1 LQMHARA
8 AARPCAAIR
17 SMSRKSLVCRAVDV
31 ADMSTVKPKKGTY
44 ILDRLAHIAQS
55 RPPRVAVTVSPCRT
69 THAQHEGAPRSS
81 LPPSTAHL
89 LVDDSSPPTHTHAA
103 EKKEKKDDEI
113 DENGHSLSTQQV
125 ETLLNILCEETDI
138 AEIELKLDGFKMKVR
153 RSTKGLAAAA
163 DPAPAPAA
171 AAPAPSAAP
180 AADTMASYDSDSDV
194 EMEDTSAHI
203 AVNAPKVGVMRR
215 GRYLKG
221 KQIGKG
227 PVVEVGATVKKG
239 QPLCY
244 IEQLGTF
251 WPVESP
257 QAGEVGVF
265 LVDEGEA
272 VEYLEEIV
280 DIAPFFGGHI
290 IGDSKHM

>member
-1 LQMHARA
+1 M
-8 AARPCAAIR
+8 
-17 SMSRKSLVCRAVDV
+17 
-31 ADMSTVKPKKGTY
+31 
-44 ILDRLAHIAQS
+44 
-55 RPPRVAVTVSPCRT
+55 
-69 THAQHEGAPRSS
+69 
-81 LPPSTAHL
+81 
-89 LVDDSSPPTHTHAA
+89 
-103 EKKEKKDDEI
+103 
-113 DENGHSLSTQQV
+113 
-125 ETLLNILCEETDI
+125 NILCEETDI

-153 RSTKGLAAAA
+153 RSTEGLAAT
-163 DPAPAPAA
+163 
-171 AAPAPSAAP
+171 AAP
-180 AADTMASYDSDSDV
+180 AASAPAVAAPPAASSPATASYDSDSDV
-194 EMEDTSAHI
+194 EIDMDTI
-203 AVNAPKVGVMRR
+203 AQIPVKAPKVGVMRR

-227 PVVEVGATVKKG
+227 AVVEVGATVKKG

>member
-1 LQMHARA
+1 M
-8 AARPCAAIR
+8 
-17 SMSRKSLVCRAVDV
+17 
-31 ADMSTVKPKKGTY
+31 
-44 ILDRLAHIAQS
+44 
-55 RPPRVAVTVSPCRT
+55 
-69 THAQHEGAPRSS
+69 
-81 LPPSTAHL
+81 
-89 LVDDSSPPTHTHAA
+89 
-103 EKKEKKDDEI
+103 
-113 DENGHSLSTQQV
+113 

-153 RSTKGLAAAA
+153 RSTEGLAAT
-163 DPAPAPAA
+163 
-171 AAPAPSAAP
+171 AAP
-180 AADTMASYDSDSDV
+180 AASAPAVAAPPAASSPATASYDSDSDV
-194 EMEDTSAHI
+194 EIDMDTI
-203 AVNAPKVGVMRR
+203 AQIPVKAPKVGVMRR

-227 PVVEVGATVKKG
+227 AVVEVGATVKKG

>member
-1 LQMHARA
+1 MGEYRARGSTWGHPEVRTGA
-8 AARPCAAIR
+8 G
-17 SMSRKSLVCRAVDV
+17 SAV
-31 ADMSTVKPKKGTY
+31 
-44 ILDRLAHIAQS
+44 S
-55 RPPRVAVTVSPCRT
+55 RPRIPRAGLSISVVVRARVVLVAM
-69 THAQHEGAPRSS
+69 THSS
-81 LPPSTAHL
+81 TWHPII
-89 LVDDSSPPTHTHAA
+89 VA
-103 EKKEKKDDEI
+103 EKKDKKKEDEI
-113 DENGHSLSTQQV
+113 DENGQSLSTQQV

-153 RSTKGLAAAA
+153 RSTEGLAATAA
-163 DPAPAPAA
+163 PAAAPAAVAAPAPAPVAA
-171 AAPAPSAAP
+171 SPA
-180 AADTMASYDSDSDV
+180 TASYDSDSDV

-203 AVNAPKVGVMRR
+203 PVKAPKVGVMRR

-265 LVDEGEA
+265 LVEEGDA

>member
-1 LQMHARA
+1 MRY
-8 AARPCAAIR
+8 
-17 SMSRKSLVCRAVDV
+17 LVTSFICCCI
-31 ADMSTVKPKKGTY
+31 
-44 ILDRLAHIAQS
+44 IL
-55 RPPRVAVTVSPCRT
+55 
-69 THAQHEGAPRSS
+69 
-81 LPPSTAHL
+81 
-89 LVDDSSPPTHTHAA
+89 A
-103 EKKEKKDDEI
+103 EKKEKEDEI
-113 DENGHSLSTQQV
+113 DENGQSLSTQQV
-125 ETLLNILCEETDI
+125 EMLLNVLCEETDI

-153 RSTKGLAAAA
+153 RSLNGLASSAPVEAAS
-163 DPAPAPAA
+163 PAPAPAA
-171 AAPAPSAAP
+171 SP
-180 AADTMASYDSDSDV
+180 AASPVATTTQTYDSDSDG
-194 EMEDTSAHI
+194 EADDYGAQI
-203 AVNAPKVGVMRR
+203 AVKAPKVGVMRR

-227 PVVEVGATVKKG
+227 PVVEEGATVKKG

-257 QAGEVGVF
+257 QAGEVGAF

-290 IGDSKHM
+290 IGDSKYA

>member
-1 LQMHARA
+1 M
-8 AARPCAAIR
+8 
-17 SMSRKSLVCRAVDV
+17 
-31 ADMSTVKPKKGTY
+31 
-44 ILDRLAHIAQS
+44 
-55 RPPRVAVTVSPCRT
+55 
-69 THAQHEGAPRSS
+69 
-81 LPPSTAHL
+81 
-89 LVDDSSPPTHTHAA
+89 
-103 EKKEKKDDEI
+103 
-113 DENGHSLSTQQV
+113 NGQSLSTQQV

-163 DPAPAPAA
+163 APATAPAAA
-171 AAPAPSAAP
+171 AAPAPATASP
-180 AADTMASYDSDSDV
+180 ATASYDSDSD
-194 EMEDTSAHI
+194 MEIDMDTAAHI
-203 AVNAPKVGVMRR
+203 PVKAPKVGVMRR

-227 PVVEVGATVKKG
+227 AVVEVGATVKKG

-257 QAGEVGVF
+257 QAGEVGAF

>member
-1 LQMHARA
+1 M
-8 AARPCAAIR
+8 
-17 SMSRKSLVCRAVDV
+17 
-31 ADMSTVKPKKGTY
+31 
-44 ILDRLAHIAQS
+44 
-55 RPPRVAVTVSPCRT
+55 
-69 THAQHEGAPRSS
+69 
-81 LPPSTAHL
+81 
-89 LVDDSSPPTHTHAA
+89 
-103 EKKEKKDDEI
+103 
-113 DENGHSLSTQQV
+113 

-153 RSTKGLAAAA
+153 RSTQGLAATAV
-163 DPAPAPAA
+163 P
-171 AAPAPSAAP
+171 AAPAPVAVVSAP
-180 AADTMASYDSDSDV
+180 AASSPAVEYDSDSDV
-194 EMEDTSAHI
+194 ETDMDTI
-203 AVNAPKVGVMRR
+203 AQIPVKAPKVGVMRR

-227 PVVEVGATVKKG
+227 AVVEVGATVKKG